1 MRFMMLY
8 KPDRQADSPPSP
20 RELPAVPRLTQD
32 MTSDDD
38 VLPAT
43 EGLPRRSKRVRVR
56 LSGKGFV
63 VTDGPFTETKEL
75 IGG

>member
-8 KPDRQADSPPSP
+8 KPDRQVDSPPSP
-20 RELPAVPRLTQD
+20 QEMPAVSQPT
-32 MTSDDD
+32 
-38 VLPAT
+38 VAIK
-43 EGLPRRSKRVRVR
+43 GLQGRSKRVRLR
-56 LSGKGFV
+56 LADKGFV